1 MTTYP
6 RAGSRRLAAWLSAPW
21 LATAGLL
28 FVTAACAGS
37 SDDQATSTTSLTA
50 TGRVTPVS
58 AAFDVGNHAIAY
70 RCTGTRA
77 PTVLLEA
84 PFLTAS
90 SAWAPIERA
99 LQERH
104 FAGTVCVYDRAGLGH
119 SPAIGAHTINDS
131 VTDLTALVT
140 RIAPRPPRVMVG
152 YSYGGLVIRLLAAR
166 HPNLV
171 DGMVLA
177 EATPTGFHEEAIRL
191 IAPEDR
197 DAFVAADNIEG
208 VPGLMDAAGVVA
220 RESTPRSLHVPL
232 TVVIAR
238 RGIEYVD
245 EDRPE
250 VAAQINAIYKRT
262 QAATAHLSDR
272 STTIEAPN
280 SAHVE
285 LLETDTG
292 IVVDAILGAVADA
305 R

>member
-1 MTTYP
+1 MTTCP
-6 RAGSRRLAAWLSAPW
+6 SAGSQRRRTRASALGLAI
-21 LATAGLL
+21 AGLL
-28 FVTAACAGS
+28 LLTSACSGS
-37 SDDQATSTTSLTA
+37 SGGESTSTTSLTVA
-50 TGRVTPVS
+50 GHLTPVS

-84 PFLTAS
+84 PFLSAS
-90 SAWAPIERA
+90 SVWAPIERA
-99 LQERH
+99 LQARRFE
-104 FAGTVCVYDRAGLGH
+104 GTVCVYDRAGLGH

-140 RIAPRPPRVMVG
+140 RIAPHAPRVMVG

-197 DAFVAADNIEG
+197 DAFVAAGNIED
-208 VPGLMDAAGVVA
+208 VPGLLDAAGVVA

-238 RGIEYVD
+238 RGIEYTD
-245 EDRPE
+245 EDRPD
-250 VAAQINAIYKRT
+250 VAAQINAIYKGT
-262 QAATAHLSDR
+262 QAATAYLSDR

-280 SAHVE
+280 SAHVD
-285 LLETDTG
+285 LLEADTG
-292 IVVDAILGAVADA
+292 IVVDAILGVVAGA

>member
-1 MTTYP
+1 
-6 RAGSRRLAAWLSAPW
+6 
-21 LATAGLL
+21 
-28 FVTAACAGS
+28 
-37 SDDQATSTTSLTA
+37 
-50 TGRVTPVS
+50 
-58 AAFDVGNHAIAY
+58 
-70 RCTGTRA
+70 
-77 PTVLLEA
+77 VLLEA

-99 LQERH
+99 LQKRH
-104 FAGTVCVYDRAGLGH
+104 FAGTVCAYDRAGLGH

-131 VTDLTALVT
+131 VADLTALVT
-140 RIAPRPPRVMVG
+140 RIAPHPPRVVVG
-152 YSYGGLVIRLLAAR
+152 YSYGVLVIRLLAAR

-177 EATPTGFHEEAIRL
+177 EATPTGFHEEAIPL
-191 IAPEDR
+191 IAPEHR
-197 DAFVAADNIEG
+197 DAFVAADNIED

-245 EDRPE
+245 DDRRD

-262 QAATAHLSDR
+262 QLETAHLSDR

-280 SAHVE
+280 SAHAE
-285 LLETDTG
+285 LLEADTD
-292 IVVDAILGAVADA
+292 IVVNAICGGRRAIARPGGDEHDAPSS
-305 R
+305 